1 MSDYISSNTMKRLPF
16 YLEYL
21 LKIRDEGV
29 ANVSSKAIALALNLG
44 EVQVR
49 KDLASISKNG
59 RPKIGYEINSL
70 IGDLQKFLGYKDLT
84 DAVIFGA
91 GKLGTALLDYN
102 GFEECGLNVLMAF
115 DSNPK
120 KIGKSDSGKPIYSLE
135 DLPAIAK
142 SMNISIAIITVPS
155 SRAQEVC
162 DLVVA
167 NGIKAI
173 LNFAPVHLEAPSDV
187 IIKNENLAYSLALLS
202 IELKAKK

>member
-21 LKIRDEGV
+21 LKIRDEGIV
-29 ANVSSKAIALALNLG
+29 NVSSKAIAVALNLG

-120 KIGKSDSGKPIYSLE
+120 KAGKSDSGKPIYTLDE
-135 DLPAIAK
+135 FPMIAK
-142 SMNISIAIITVPS
+142 SMNISIAIIAVPAQH
-155 SRAQEVC
+155 AQEVC
-162 DLVVA
+162 DVIVA

-173 LNFAPVHLEAPSDV
+173 LNFAPVHLDAPQDV